1 MKICVNLWIN
11 KIVMPSDE
19 LEKWERQMRLALD
32 EADAALER
40 KYGSMFTRRPNRPEK
55 GTTVNPMYD
64 GLFSLD
70 AKFSLGISTQDGP
83 GYTVDLRTS
92 CLEYVSSEMH
102 QQMLLEAAVFLDTAL
117 KKVFPGK
124 QLAVTRKGNILRI
137 TGDMDFK

>member
-1 MKICVNLWIN
+1 
-11 KIVMPSDE
+11 MPSDE
-19 LEKWERQMRLALD
+19 LEKWEGQMRLALD

-40 KYGSMFTRRPNRPEK
+40 KYSSILTRRPNRPEN

-64 GLFSLD
+64 GIFSLD

-92 CLEYVSSEMH
+92 CVEYVSSEMH
-102 QQMLLEAAVFLDTAL
+102 GQMLNEAAVLLEEAL
-117 KKVFPGK
+117 KKVFPDK

>member
-1 MKICVNLWIN
+1 
-11 KIVMPSDE
+11 MPSDE
-19 LEKWERQMRLALD
+19 LEKWERQMRLALN

-40 KYGSMFTRRPNRPEK
+40 KYGSMFTRRPNRPEI

-64 GLFSLD
+64 GIFSLD

-102 QQMLLEAAVFLDTAL
+102 GQMLNDAAVILVEEL
-117 KKVFPGK
+117 KKVFPDK
-124 QLAVTRKGNILRI
+124 QLTVTRKGNILRI
-137 TGDMDFK
+137 TGDMDFR